1 MQSVAVQSFMATVRE
16 LSRRGLGIDLRSSLS
31 PDLKE
36 SMKSIEMLIQSADGG
51 EITLKEMCSLVLPK
65 NVALINPSWF
75 SYEGEQS
82 QYRDSSKIGLPERV
96 IEVFPTP
103 MRDVIA
109 LTVGTVSRVGGLL
122 TEGICREIGRWLWSD
137 LIWMP
142 EPGSVD
148 LLDRLVLQPGER
160 LQRLIEKLGIVVF
173 SAFLQHLPQRS
184 SAHLCHRLP
193 AQIAREV
200 WILHRR
206 NSETQERPFWEPNR
220 RALEAG
226 LSDNPAMSLWRMGG
240 YVLCRALDDVPVIV
254 RQMAQRLPR
263 SRGVHLLVFLKKRRH
278 LGDELSGDIAQSMLA
293 AEMRISVERL
303 QRAVRTSCG
312 ATSGSP
318 DGSPEGSTGGSP
330 DSPTDGSFLRS

>member
-1 MQSVAVQSFMATVRE
+1 MQYVSAQSFMATVRE
-16 LSRRGLGIDLRSSLS
+16 LSRRGLGIDPRSSLS

-36 SMKSIEMLIQSADGG
+36 SMKSIERFIHDTDGG
-51 EITLKEMCSLVLPK
+51 ELTLKEMCSLVLPK
-65 NVALINPSWF
+65 NVELINPSWF
-75 SYEGEQS
+75 SYQGEQS
-82 QYRDSSKIGLPERV
+82 KYRDSSKIGLPERV

-122 TEGICREIGRWLWSD
+122 PEEICREIGRWLWCD

-142 EPGSVD
+142 EPDSSA
-148 LLDRLVLQPGER
+148 LLDRLVLQTGER

-206 NSETQERPFWEPNR
+206 NSETKERLFWEPNR

-226 LSDNPAMSLWRMGG
+226 LSDNPTMSLWRMGG

-263 SRGVHLLVFLKKRRH
+263 SRGVHLLDFLKKRRH
-278 LGDELSGDIAQSMLA
+278 LGAELSGNIAQSLLA

-303 QRAVRTSCG
+303 QGAVQTSHG

-318 DGSPEGSTGGSP
+318 DGSS
-330 DSPTDGSFLRS
+330 DGSHDGFFQGS